1 MRIRELTIALLI
13 MLFLANAAY
22 AFNDRFYAETQFELK
37 VEGRN
42 HLLVIRQIIEWAL
55 RPHQS
60 IWVVTEGEKPAYAP
74 LRFEDVRFGYH
85 IGFEHRTENG
95 SLIIGRHFSTDEE
108 LTYYL
113 QWAAPW

>member
-1 MRIRELTIALLI
+1 MRIRELAIAVLI
-13 MLFLANAAY
+13 MLSVANAAY

-37 VEGRN
+37 VEGRG
-42 HLLVIRQIIEWAL
+42 HFLVVRQIIEYAL
-55 RPHQS
+55 SPHQS
-60 IWVVTEGEKPAYAP
+60 IWVVTEGEKPAYSP
-74 LRFEDVRFGYH
+74 LRFKNVRFGYH
-85 IGFEHRTENG
+85 IGFEYRTENG